1 MERSPQSVTTMLFC
15 FNHFFPIFWWCK
27 QREKTMLKQRLW
39 LRAIEILP
47 PILTHPHP
55 SLCLYLRNILF
66 PHSFNRWTFIWIYK
80 SFCYANSVLAL
91 LESPHLHIKLVF
103 FLHSV
108 EIYSFFFFFFFFF
121 LTVKVGTRELKVSG
135 TKSTA
140 SRNHTLLLCSL
151 DEIKWGGVMGGG
163 YMVCLLFYKFF
174 YYFKEIYSLKKIH
187 PHYQWICFRSD
198 MSLKDKIPF
207 VPW

>member
-27 QREKTMLKQRLW
+27 QREKTMLKERLW

-91 LESPHLHIKLVF
+91 LESPHLHIKLVS

-108 EIYSFFFFFFFFF
+108 EIYSSSFFFFDSEGGNQ
-121 LTVKVGTRELKVSG
+121 GTQGLRDQE
-135 TKSTA
+135 
-140 SRNHTLLLCSL
+140 HC
-151 DEIKWGGVMGGG
+151 
-163 YMVCLLFYKFF
+163 
-174 YYFKEIYSLKKIH
+174 LKK
-187 PHYQWICFRSD
+187 PHAFIVLFRWDQVRSGYGW
-198 MSLKDKIPF
+198 MI
-207 VPW
+207 